1 MSSQAHYPSIPSVSD
16 SRTPTKG
23 FQDTKSFSPR
33 ALVSTTCKNSEEL
46 MTDTA
51 GSMLTGSSTGGC
63 KSGGGLALPPNLRK
77 MHGTGSKKRRA
88 FSFNGPLSL
97 PSGQEKIPHEL
108 VSSPKPVY
116 ETQNAHSYFSPIIRD
131 VEPFPTLP
139 FPSPPK
145 SAPDGRGRD
154 NVSEH
159 RWAPISNVMAL
170 LPPTPS
176 KELATFGKLALQSPM
191 LSSSPGSS
199 FSACPHRS
207 ATESNIGIGFSNVN
221 ATPPRFK
228 HSPSGQFRSSP
239 PENLALQSPMLSS
252 SPGTSFSAVPHRSA
266 TESNIGVGFSNVD
279 ATPSRF
285 KHSPSGQFGFSPPGN
300 LALQSPKVSSS
311 PGSSFSAVPHRCAT
325 ESNIGVGFSNIDA
338 TPSRFK
344 SSPSGQFGSSP
355 PGQFRSSPPGQ
366 FGSSPPGQ
374 FRSSPSGQFR
384 SSPPVQF
391 RSSPP
396 GQFRSSPPGQFRSSP
411 PGQFRSSPLGQFRSS
426 PPGQFGS
433 SPPGQFRSSPRQVR
447 LTIISPSPSGNNRS
461 SGSRMKPES
470 FSTNQESV
478 KKCTSF
484 LPPRWK
490 TANNDDVLTTDIPLE
505 QFEDKTNTEL
515 AGISMKKYASEM
527 NNLRVRSSI
536 TSKPADSSLKKC
548 GQRQDIF
555 THQSELPR
563 TISAGGDK
571 APSPSSQFED
581 KTNTELAGI
590 SMKKYASE
598 MHNLR
603 VRSSITSKPADS
615 SLTKFGQ
622 RHDIFTNQSDLPRTI
637 SAGGD
642 RAPSRNSQS
651 SDESV
656 LTDGSGDE
664 GDWFF
669 LSKPAPRKKD
679 EIMRNTSSK
688 KPRQSELLPTVG
700 TSGLQQA
707 NFGFLPI
714 SRSLMSFSSNSLQGM
729 SVIHEKKALPSLSP
743 GAMELPGQQETSLTT
758 SDLPLSYNAVKRISS
773 EISLGLVLEGVPLF
787 DECNSRDMI
796 TPPVLSIT
804 PTNPPLLRQQR
815 NFTIL

>member
-1 MSSQAHYPSIPSVSD
+1 
-16 SRTPTKG
+16 
-23 FQDTKSFSPR
+23 
-33 ALVSTTCKNSEEL
+33 VSTTCKNSEAL

-51 GSMLTGSSTGGC
+51 GDMLTNSSTGGC
-63 KSGGGLALPPNLRK
+63 KSGGGGLALPPNLRK
-77 MHGTGSKKRRA
+77 IHGTGSKKRRA

-108 VSSPKPVY
+108 VSSPKPVF

-131 VEPFPTLP
+131 IEPFPTLP

-176 KELATFGKLALQSPM
+176 KELATFGK
-191 LSSSPGSS
+191 
-199 FSACPHRS
+199 
-207 ATESNIGIGFSNVN
+207 
-221 ATPPRFK
+221 
-228 HSPSGQFRSSP
+228 
-239 PENLALQSPMLSS
+239 LALQSPMLSS

-384 SSPPVQF
+384 SSPPPVQF

-396 GQFRSSPPGQFRSSP
+396 GQFR
-411 PGQFRSSPLGQFRSS
+411 
-426 PPGQFGS
+426 S

-470 FSTNQESV
+470 FSTNQENV

-490 TANNDDVLTTDIPLE
+490 TANNDGVLTTDIPLE
-505 QFEDKTNTEL
+505 KFEDKNNTEL

-527 NNLRVRSSI
+527 HNLRVRSSI
-536 TSKPADSSLKKC
+536 TSKPADSSLTKC

-729 SVIHEKKALPSLSP
+729 SVIHEKKALESLSS
-743 GAMELPGQQETSLTT
+743 GEVELPGQQETSLTT